1 MAAKG
6 QGDARKIIDGSTTPI
21 ITTQT
26 TKSKINLLITSIM
39 TTLHG
44 NHRRMDINKK
54 TALTGTGNTTM
65 RYYGR
70 RINKQYHTTIYP
82 VIFVILA
89 LRLLIV
95 LAWQYG
101 TILYDTNR
109 CYRRIFPSKNNYC
122 TYIHIKISYN
132 WHLIVVI
139 VLCWYIVH
147 SIIALFC
154 KIPSQ

>member
-1 MAAKG
+1 METVAAKG

-65 RYYGR
+65 RYYGE
-70 RINKQYHTTIYP
+70 
-82 VIFVILA
+82 
-89 LRLLIV
+89 
-95 LAWQYG
+95 
-101 TILYDTNR
+101 
-109 CYRRIFPSKNNYC
+109 
-122 TYIHIKISYN
+122 
-132 WHLIVVI
+132 
-139 VLCWYIVH
+139 
-147 SIIALFC
+147 
-154 KIPSQ
+154 